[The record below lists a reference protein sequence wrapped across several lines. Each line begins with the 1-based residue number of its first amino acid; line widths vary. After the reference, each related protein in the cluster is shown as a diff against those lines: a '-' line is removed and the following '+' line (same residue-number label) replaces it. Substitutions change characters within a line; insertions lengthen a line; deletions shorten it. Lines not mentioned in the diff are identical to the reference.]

1 MEQEHIF
8 CSFGEIIMSSSF
20 TKRTLFSGVLIA
32 SSFATMTY
40 AEQPRQGFTVTPSIG
55 LYHAGNREAGDDTSY
70 SIGVG
75 YQFSSPLA
83 VEAVYL
89 HSDASRSGENN
100 DLDFYRV
107 DGVYALP
114 EFETVKLTPYLAAG
128 VGINEIDGSDSST
141 NLSANVGAGVKYA
154 LNRDVSLRA
163 DYRLIKDLEDHYL
176 DNVASIGVQYS
187 FGLPEDK

>member
-1 MEQEHIF
+1 
-8 CSFGEIIMSSSF
+8 MSTSF

-32 SSFATMTY
+32 SSLTTMAY
-40 AEQPRQGFTVTPSIG
+40 AEPSKPGLTVTPSIG

-75 YQFSSPLA
+75 YQFNSPLA

-89 HSDASRSGENN
+89 HSNASQRGEDN

-114 EFETVKLTPYLAAG
+114 EFDTVKLTPYLAAG
-128 VGINEIDGSDSST
+128 VGLNEIDGSDPST
-141 NLSANVGAGVKYA
+141 NLSANIGAGVKYA

-187 FGLPEDK
+187 FGQPKSQTDY